1 MFRPPLLLVLSGLP
15 GVGKTTLARRV
26 VPSLN
31 CVYLRV
37 DEVEAPLIRSNV
49 DVGGLGYEAVAG
61 LARSNLDL
69 GRDVAV
75 DLVNPLPLTRAMW
88 RDAAARTGAK
98 LVAVECVLADRSEH
112 RRRVVSRSADLEG
125 IAPPTWAQVEA
136 REYVPWDESRD
147 GKRLRLDMADLD
159 AAAASL
165 IEAALAEAAP
175 VGAVA
180 ALDAGGLDE
189 KAFSRISSKSGSSKA
204 QNATSVAG
212 VASQLRAREPLC
224 CRKEFVD
231 SAESFD
237 ACMAEGFRGIGASGS
252 VYGCDDV
259 RRTAL
264 DNLSEETDCMPG
276 QAWEVS
282 DFRVERLGGET
293 YLVTYRLDQT
303 GRVTRRATIW
313 RDDAGQWTALYHQ
326 GTMVKA
332 GDEESERGRGA

>member
-37 DEVEAPLIRSNV
+37 DEVEAPLIRSNI

-69 GRDVAV
+69 GRNVAV

-147 GKRLRLDMADLD
+147 GERLRLDMADLD

-165 IEAALAEAAP
+165 IETALSEAAP
-175 VGAVA
+175 VEA
-180 ALDAGGLDE
+180 AAASDAGGLDE
-189 KAFSRISSKSGSSKA
+189 KALSRISFKSGS
-204 QNATSVAG
+204 
-212 VASQLRAREPLC
+212 
-224 CRKEFVD
+224 
-231 SAESFD
+231 
-237 ACMAEGFRGIGASGS
+237 
-252 VYGCDDV
+252 
-259 RRTAL
+259 
-264 DNLSEETDCMPG
+264 
-276 QAWEVS
+276 
-282 DFRVERLGGET
+282 
-293 YLVTYRLDQT
+293 
-303 GRVTRRATIW
+303 
-313 RDDAGQWTALYHQ
+313 
-326 GTMVKA
+326 
-332 GDEESERGRGA
+332 